1 MRVPRLRMFAGPN
14 GSGKSTIKS
23 VLPGDLLGVYL
34 NPDEILKEIEDRGF
48 LDVRQFGVETTRK
61 EILSFFVNSAL
72 LQKAGLE
79 DETACLRFQEGRLD
93 FFEVSVNAYFA
104 SVVADFLRQK
114 LLEMR
119 LSFSFETV
127 MSSPDKVTLL
137 KRAQSLGYRTYLY
150 YIATEDPA
158 INLARVQA
166 RVNLG
171 GHDVPE
177 DKVVSRYARSLD
189 LLLEAVKSTNRAY
202 LFDNSREGSERLWVA
217 EITEGKELELK
228 CDPMPL
234 WFQQAVW
241 EKIQRAALGQ
251 KEDRELG
258 AESGEAFCQNLG

>member
-1 MRVPRLRMFAGPN
+1 
-14 GSGKSTIKS
+14 
-23 VLPGDLLGVYL
+23 
-34 NPDEILKEIEDRGF
+34 
-48 LDVRQFGVETTRK
+48 
-61 EILSFFVNSAL
+61 
-72 LQKAGLE
+72 
-79 DETACLRFQEGRLD
+79 
-93 FFEVSVNAYFA
+93 
-104 SVVADFLRQK
+104 
-114 LLEMR
+114 
-119 LSFSFETV
+119 
-127 MSSPDKVTLL
+127 MSSPDKVILL

-158 INLARVQA
+158 INLARVHYIATEDPAINLARVQA

-177 DKVVSRYARSLD
+177 DKIVSRYARSLD